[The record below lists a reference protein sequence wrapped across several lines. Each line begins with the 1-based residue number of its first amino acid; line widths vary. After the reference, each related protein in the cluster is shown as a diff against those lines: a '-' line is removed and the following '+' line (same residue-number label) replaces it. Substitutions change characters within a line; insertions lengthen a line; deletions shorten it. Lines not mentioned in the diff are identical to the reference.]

1 MLQLKDVIE
10 NQNLSYTKYL
20 DKLRKNIKRQ
30 EVFRTQFTDRAY
42 VSEEEIISFLKNN
55 QIPEV
60 DGRMKIKE
68 HIIVNNSDKLN
79 LSQAKIILEGLKD
92 SDIEE
97 QRKNIQRTKYKQLF

>member
-1 MLQLKDVIE
+1 M
-10 NQNLSYTKYL
+10 
-20 DKLRKNIKRQ
+20 
-30 EVFRTQFTDRAY
+30 FRTQFTDRAY

-79 LSQAKIILEGLKD
+79 LSQASILLSGLK
-92 SDIEE
+92 SIGLEE
-97 QRKNIQRTKYKQLF
+97 NKKKYPAYDVKTTVFR